1 MYYFRKKKINQIV
14 SRIMMGKSKQEQKK
28 RKIFLSKTSSYFKE
42 LNMTREGL
50 SVLLRVDKHVNPFPT
65 SLRCESFQK
74 PPASLKGQECFSEGN
89 GSRETQPHLPISVEG

>member
-1 MYYFRKKKINQIV
+1 
-14 SRIMMGKSKQEQKK
+14 MGKSKHEQKK
-28 RKIFLSKTSSYFKE
+28 GKLFFLSQTSGYFKE

-50 SVLLRVDKHVNPFPT
+50 SVLLRVDKRVNPFPT

-74 PPASLKGQECFSEGN
+74 PPASLMGQECFSEGN